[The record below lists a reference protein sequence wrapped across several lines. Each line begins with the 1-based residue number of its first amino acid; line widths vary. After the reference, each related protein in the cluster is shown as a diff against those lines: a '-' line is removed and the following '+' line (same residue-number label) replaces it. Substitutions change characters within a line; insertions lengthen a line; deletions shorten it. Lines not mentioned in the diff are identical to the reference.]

1 MTNKIFG
8 ELNYDF
14 IWEGETKINLFN
26 EEYKIK
32 LGIDDEDEVGISSI
46 QEETFTY
53 FKNNEKVIC
62 EKIEETIYNYYCKI
76 CKDEPEKI
84 DADVIGDLQ
93 EAKSPIEMKRLVK
106 PIKMCIPEL
115 EDDREIEILFDCKWD
130 FESGLGVRIV
140 NEEIVKI
147 GTQNDVLI

>member
-1 MTNKIFG
+1 MMNKIFG

-14 IWEGETKINLFN
+14 IWEGETRINLFN

-46 QEETFTY
+46 QEETFVF
-53 FKNNEKVIC
+53 FKNNEKIIG
-62 EKIEETIYNYYCKI
+62 EKIEEAIYNYYCKI
-76 CKDEPEKI
+76 CMYEPEKI
-84 DADVIGDLQ
+84 DANVINDLQ
-93 EAKSPIEMKRLVK
+93 EVKDPKEMKNLVK
-106 PIKMCIPEL
+106 PIQMCIPEL
-115 EDDREIEILFDCKWD
+115 EDDREMAILFDCKWD